1 MRGRDTRRSR
11 VKEGTSWKTEKRER
25 ETEDGSIGGRQREES
40 GYRPGIMQTTQ
51 QLDRGL
57 PPVI

>member
-1 MRGRDTRRSR
+1 MDARKRYAEWLLKR
-11 VKEGTSWKTEKRER
+11 VP
-25 ETEDGSIGGRQREES
+25 GGQREDREERARLREGES
-40 GYRPGIMQTTQ
+40 SYRPGIMQTTQ